1 MEFIETSIFTKQIRA
16 LLHDDDYA
24 SLQETLAKYP
34 HAGDVIPGGG
44 GLRKIRWRSGI
55 AGKGKRGGLRMIYYC
70 ESEDRIYL
78 LFAYDKTR
86 QGDLTRPQLK
96 ALSDYV
102 RGGLL

>member
-1 MEFIETSIFTKQIRA
+1 MEFIETSVFTKQIRT

-24 SLQETLAKYP
+24 SLQETLAKHP
-34 HAGDVIPGGG
+34 QAGDVIPGGG
-44 GLRKIRWRSGI
+44 GLRKIRWGSKHV
-55 AGKGKRGGLRMIYYC
+55 GKGKRGGLRVVYYC

-78 LFAYDKTR
+78 LFAYDKAH

-96 ALSDYV
+96 VLSDYV